1 MISVCWVY
9 PDGTEHNASV
19 EEGVNLME
27 AAIANDIESIYGEC
41 GGSMAC
47 ATCHVDFLVIC
58 VPRSIN
64 RVDIFQCPMAQ
75 GAHRLSE

>member
-1 MISVCWVY
+1 MMINVCWVY

-27 AAIANDIESIYGEC
+27 AAIANNIESIYGEC

-47 ATCHVDFLVIC
+47 ATCHVE
-58 VPRSIN
+58 S
-64 RVDIFQCPMAQ
+64 
-75 GAHRLSE
+75 